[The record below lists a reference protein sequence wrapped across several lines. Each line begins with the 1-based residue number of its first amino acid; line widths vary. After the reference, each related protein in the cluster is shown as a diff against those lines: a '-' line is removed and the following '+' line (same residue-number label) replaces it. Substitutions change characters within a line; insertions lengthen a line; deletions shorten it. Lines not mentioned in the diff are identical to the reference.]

1 MNKVMPPV
9 HPGEILK
16 EEFLVPL
23 GVTPNKLAERIGVPS
38 QRIYEIVAGKRAIT
52 LDTALRLAVFFGTSH
67 NLWLGLQTD
76 YEYQLAEDQGIV
88 SQIEIQVRPLGDKTV
103 SY

>member
-1 MNKVMPPV
+1 MNKIMPPV

-67 NLWLGLQTD
+67 NLWLGLQAD
-76 YEYQLAEDQGIV
+76 YEYQVAEDQGLV
-88 SQIEIQVRPLGDKTV
+88 GQITAQVQYLNFMGNR
-103 SY
+103 